1 MRPRF
6 IALIVALLLADG
18 ALVEPPEPKVRVP
31 YSPYFLDQVR
41 AGNVK
46 QINTR
51 GEEVTGEFRTK
62 VKYPKPDSP
71 AAAKFETQIPSFVD
85 NVNLD
90 KLLAEK
96 HVVISA

>member
-1 MRPRF
+1 MDPQDERRGKTPRPEKENAPRQMMRPRF
-6 IALIVALLLADG
+6 IALIVALLLASW
-18 ALVEPPEPKVRVP
+18 ALVNLVAPPEPKVRVP

-51 GEEVTGEFRTK
+51 GEEVTGEFRTG

-71 AAAKFETQIPSFVD
+71 TAKKF
-85 NVNLD
+85 
-90 KLLAEK
+90 
-96 HVVISA
+96 